1 MTSPTWLSRM
11 ARMSSISGP
20 GQKLPRASTVRLME
34 IAVSVM
40 ADIPFLDEQRARVVG
55 HEPDDGGGPDGLAH
69 AIDHVLALEPE
80 HVHRHLARD
89 EFDAHLLGDLEELL
103 GAGHAIL
110 LGKAAHH
117 PRPHPEEVHLRQLP
131 VADAGAL

>member
-11 ARMSSISGP
+11 ARMSSINGP

-40 ADIPFLDEQRARVVG
+40 ADVPFLDEQRDGVVG
-55 HEPDDGGGPDGLAH
+55 HEPDDRGGPDGFGH
-69 AIDHVLALEPE
+69 AVDHVLRLESE

-89 EFDAHLLGDLEELL
+89 ELDAHLLGDLEELL
-103 GAGHAIL
+103 GAGHAVL
-110 LGKAAHH
+110 LGEAAH
-117 PRPHPEEVHLRQLP
+117 
-131 VADAGAL
+131 